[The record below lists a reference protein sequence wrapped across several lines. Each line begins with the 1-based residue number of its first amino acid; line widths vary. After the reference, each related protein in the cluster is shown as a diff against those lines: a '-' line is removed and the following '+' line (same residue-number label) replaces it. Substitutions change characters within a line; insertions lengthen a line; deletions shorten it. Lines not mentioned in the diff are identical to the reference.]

1 MHSLWEQNHLGKVL
15 YPFQHVRTAV
25 MHTCM
30 GICIRVVS
38 ISSDG
43 IYYVFSSNTVLYA
56 VACKSYL
63 CILFMLLNIFLTRRI
78 FYLRHSEKSLEGK
91 NSYNLG

>member
-1 MHSLWEQNHLGKVL
+1 MHSLWEQIHLGKVL
-15 YPFQHVRTAV
+15 CSFQHVRTAV
-25 MHTCM
+25 MHTCV
-30 GICIRVVS
+30 GICIYVVS
-38 ISSDG
+38 ITSDG

-63 CILFMLLNIFLTRRI
+63 CILFILLNINI
-78 FYLRHSEKSLEGK
+78 YLGHSETSLEGK